1 MTNAVCAVPIYDREP
16 CLMNKDA
23 EKIEVTINGFKEK
36 VPKGSTITELILAYD
51 EMESAMMVE
60 QNGRFVYPQKY
71 DTTLPEEGDV
81 LEFIHPD
88 FGG

>member
-1 MTNAVCAVPIYDREP
+1 
-16 CLMNKDA
+16 MNKDA
-23 EKIEVTINGFKEK
+23 EKIEVTINGFQEK
-36 VPKGSTITELILAYD
+36 VAKGASVTQLIQEYD

-60 QNGRFVYPQKY
+60 RNGRFVYSNDY
-71 DTTLPEEGDV
+71 DTTLPEAGDV

>member
-1 MTNAVCAVPIYDREP
+1 MTD
-16 CLMNKDA
+16 DT
-23 EKIEVTINGFKEK
+23 EKIEVIINGFKEK
-36 VPKGSTITELILAYD
+36 VAKKSSITVLILEYD

-60 QNGRFVYPQKY
+60 RNGRFVYPQDY
-71 DTTLPEEGDV
+71 ETTVADPGDV

>member
-1 MTNAVCAVPIYDREP
+1 
-16 CLMNKDA
+16 MNNDA

-36 VPKGSTITELILAYD
+36 VTEGISITELILEHD

-60 QNGRFVYPQKY
+60 QNGRFVYPQDY
-71 DTTLPEEGDV
+71 DTTLPEAGDV

>member
-1 MTNAVCAVPIYDREP
+1 
-16 CLMNKDA
+16 MNKEA
-23 EKIEVTINGFKEK
+23 EKIEVTINGFKET
-36 VPKGSTITELILAYD
+36 VVRGSSVTELILQYD

-60 QNGRFVYPQKY
+60 RNGRFVYPQDY
-71 DTTLPEEGDV
+71 DTTLPEAGDV

>member
-1 MTNAVCAVPIYDREP
+1 
-16 CLMNKDA
+16 MNKDA

-36 VPKGSTITELILAYD
+36 VTEGSSITQLILEYD

-60 QNGRFVYPQKY
+60 QNGRFIYPQDY
-71 DTTLPEEGDV
+71 DTTLPGAGDV

>member
-1 MTNAVCAVPIYDREP
+1 
-16 CLMNKDA
+16 MNSDA

-36 VPKGSTITELILAYD
+36 VPKGSTIKELILAYD
-51 EMESAMMVE
+51 ELESAMMVE
-60 QNGRFVYPQKY
+60 QNGRFVYPQNY
-71 DTTLPEEGDV
+71 DTILPEEGDV